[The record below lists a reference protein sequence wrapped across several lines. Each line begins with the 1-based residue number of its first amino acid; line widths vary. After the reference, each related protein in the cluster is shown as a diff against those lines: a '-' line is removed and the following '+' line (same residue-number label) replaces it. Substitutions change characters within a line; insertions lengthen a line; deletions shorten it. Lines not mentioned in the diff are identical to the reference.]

1 MENLYVFFITFGV
14 AEFSLWGVVA
24 KVPMGGKSRKIP
36 PRTNAGHLTRAH
48 SRARVGHMVI
58 KISEVSAR
66 RVTVTLPRPVQL
78 GEYLIKAR
86 GYCVTTVRLE
96 DGSVGHAFGLDR
108 GGPVAECVN
117 TLIAPAYKEIFTG
130 DPVVAWDALYRRAS
144 APLSSGAALRGFSLV
159 DLAAHEAVAKQAGKS
174 VVAAFGKSEKK
185 ISKWAVIGYPP
196 SRGPEE
202 IEWEVRAAVAAGAQ
216 GVKLPVGMSPELTR
230 ERIIAALDTK
240 LCPVSTDLAFSCR
253 TAEEAMKIVGGLDLA
268 WVEDPFVSGSLM
280 ELKKLRALLNSPLA
294 SGDDETHLYHP
305 QAFVETGAVD
315 ILRIDTTCQGGLSR
329 LLQLNDYLA
338 QKKMPVSW
346 HVYDAWHSQVASILD
361 VESISIEYSA
371 PGASVDALAELIV
384 AREKVSGESSTTG
397 WRFTLPELADEIMGI
412 DSDPD
417 WSALNLKN

>member
-1 MENLYVFFITFGV
+1 MGEQNRCCGRVGAT
-14 AEFSLWGVVA
+14 
-24 KVPMGGKSRKIP
+24 VPLRGKSAKISS
-36 PRTNAGHLTRAH
+36 RDYYGVFDGALFAGKGGLMA
-48 SRARVGHMVI
+48 I

-130 DPVVAWDALYRRAS
+130 DPVAAWDVLYRRAS

-159 DLAAHEAVAKQAGKS
+159 DLAAHEAVAKSEGKS
-174 VVAAFGKSEKK
+174 VAQFFGKSEKK
-185 ISKWAVIGYPP
+185 IPKWAVIGYPP
-196 SRGPEE
+196 SRGPED

-216 GVKLPVGMSPELTR
+216 GVKLPVGMTPELTR

-253 TAEEAMKIVGGLDLA
+253 TAEDAMKIVGGLDLA

-280 ELKKLRALLNSPLA
+280 ELKKLRSLLNSPLA

-338 QKKMPVSW
+338 AKNLPVSW

-384 AREKVSGESSTTG
+384 AKQKDGGESSTTG
-397 WRFTLPELADEIMGI
+397 WCFTLPEMPDELMGI

-417 WSALNLKN
+417 WSALNLKS

>member
-1 MENLYVFFITFGV
+1 M
-14 AEFSLWGVVA
+14 A
-24 KVPMGGKSRKIP
+24 
-36 PRTNAGHLTRAH
+36 
-48 SRARVGHMVI
+48 I

-66 RVTVTLPRPVQL
+66 RVTVTLPRPVKL

-117 TLIAPAYKEIFTG
+117 TLIAPAYKEIFSG
-130 DPVVAWDALYRRAS
+130 DPVAAWDVLYRRAS
-144 APLSSGAALRGFSLV
+144 SPLSSGAALRGFSLV
-159 DLAAHEAVAKQAGKS
+159 DLAAHEAVAKSAGKS
-174 VVAAFGKSEKK
+174 VAQLFGKREKK
-185 ISKWAVIGYPP
+185 IPKWAVIGYPP
-196 SRGPEE
+196 SRGPED

-216 GVKLPVGMSPELTR
+216 GGKLPVGMTPELTR

-253 TAEEAMKIVGGLDLA
+253 TAEDAMKIVGGLDLA

-280 ELKKLRALLNSPLA
+280 ELKKLRSLLNSPLA

-338 QKKMPVSW
+338 AKNLPVSW

-384 AREKVSGESSTTG
+384 AKQKDGGESSTTG
-397 WRFTLPELADEIMGI
+397 WCFTLPEMPDELMGI

>member
-1 MENLYVFFITFGV
+1 
-14 AEFSLWGVVA
+14 
-24 KVPMGGKSRKIP
+24 
-36 PRTNAGHLTRAH
+36 
-48 SRARVGHMVI
+48 
-58 KISEVSAR
+58 
-66 RVTVTLPRPVQL
+66 
-78 GEYLIKAR
+78 
-86 GYCVTTVRLE
+86 
-96 DGSVGHAFGLDR
+96 
-108 GGPVAECVN
+108 
-117 TLIAPAYKEIFTG
+117 
-130 DPVVAWDALYRRAS
+130 
-144 APLSSGAALRGFSLV
+144 
-159 DLAAHEAVAKQAGKS
+159 
-174 VVAAFGKSEKK
+174 
-185 ISKWAVIGYPP
+185 
-196 SRGPEE
+196 
-202 IEWEVRAAVAAGAQ
+202 
-216 GVKLPVGMSPELTR
+216 
-230 ERIIAALDTK
+230 
-240 LCPVSTDLAFSCR
+240 
-253 TAEEAMKIVGGLDLA
+253 MKIVGGLDLA

-315 ILRIDTTCQGGLSR
+315 ILRIDTTSQGGLSR

-384 AREKVSGESSTTG
+384 ARQKVSGESSTTG

>member
-1 MENLYVFFITFGV
+1 MLAPLAGYLTAGSEGRKGV
-14 AEFSLWGVVA
+14 CMNEV
-24 KVPMGGKSRKIP
+24 
-36 PRTNAGHLTRAH
+36 T
-48 SRARVGHMVI
+48 ARI
-58 KISEVSAR
+58 AEVSAR
-66 RVTVTLPRPVQL
+66 RITVVLPRPVQL

-86 GYCVTTVRLE
+86 GYCLATVCLT

-108 GGPVAECVN
+108 GLPVAECVN
-117 TLIAPAYKEIFTG
+117 TLVAPAYKEIFTG
-130 DPVVAWDALYRRAS
+130 DPVAAWDALYRRAS

-159 DLAAHEAVAKQAGKS
+159 DLAAHEAVAKSAGKS
-174 VVAAFGKSEKK
+174 VAQLFGKSEKK
-185 ISKWAVIGYPP
+185 IAKWAVIGYPP
-196 SRGPEE
+196 SRGPED
-202 IEWEVRAAVAAGAQ
+202 IEWEVRAAVAAGAK
-216 GVKLPVGMSPELTR
+216 GVKLPVGLTPELTR

-253 TAEEAMKIVGGLDLA
+253 TAEDVMKIVGGLDLA

-280 ELKKLRALLNSPLA
+280 ELKKLRSLLDSPLA

-315 ILRIDTTCQGGLSR
+315 ILRLDTTCQGGLSR

-338 QKKMPVSW
+338 EKNLPVSW
-346 HVYDAWHSQVASILD
+346 HVYDNWHSQVASILD

-384 AREKVSGESSTTG
+384 AKQKIEGESATTG
-397 WRFTLPELADEIMGI
+397 WRFTMPELPDELVGI

-417 WSALNLKN
+417 WSALELR

>member
-1 MENLYVFFITFGV
+1 MSSLHIT
-14 AEFSLWGVVA
+14 
-24 KVPMGGKSRKIP
+24 
-36 PRTNAGHLTRAH
+36 
-48 SRARVGHMVI
+48 
-58 KISEVSAR
+58 EVSAR
-66 RVTVTLPRPVQL
+66 RVTLTLPRPVQL

-86 GYCVTTVRLE
+86 GYCVATVRLN

-108 GGPVAECVN
+108 GVPVAECVN
-117 TLIAPAYKEIFTG
+117 TIIAPLYTELFTG
-130 DPVVAWDALYRRAS
+130 DPVSTWDLAYRRAS

-159 DLAAHEAVAKQAGKS
+159 DLAAHEAVAKSAGRT
-174 VVAAFGKSEKK
+174 VAEHFGKSEKK
-185 ISKWAVIGYPP
+185 IAKWAVIGYPP

-202 IEWEVRAAVAAGAQ
+202 IAWEVKAAVAAGAE
-216 GVKLPVGMSPELTR
+216 GVKLPVGLTPELTR

-253 TAEEAMKIVGGLDLA
+253 TAQDAMKIVGGLELA
-268 WVEDPFVSGSLM
+268 WVEDPFVSGSLL
-280 ELKKLRALLNSPLA
+280 ELKKLRSLLDSPLA

-329 LLQLNDYLA
+329 LIQLNDYLA
-338 QKKMPVSW
+338 EKNMPVSW

-384 AREKVSGESSTTG
+384 ARSHGQQQSATTG
-397 WRFTLPELADEIMGI
+397 WKFTLPELPDTLMGI

-417 WSALNLKN
+417 WSALDLK

>member
-1 MENLYVFFITFGV
+1 LGEQNRCCGRVGAT
-14 AEFSLWGVVA
+14 
-24 KVPMGGKSRKIP
+24 VPLRGKSAKISS
-36 PRTNAGHLTRAH
+36 RDYYGVFDGALFAGKGGLMA
-48 SRARVGHMVI
+48 I

-130 DPVVAWDALYRRAS
+130 DPVAAWDVLYRRAS

-159 DLAAHEAVAKQAGKS
+159 DLAAHEAVAKSAGKS
-174 VVAAFGKSEKK
+174 VAQLFGKSEKK
-185 ISKWAVIGYPP
+185 IPKWAVIGYPP
-196 SRGPEE
+196 SRGPED
-202 IEWEVRAAVAAGAQ
+202 IAWEVRAAVAAGAQ
-216 GVKLPVGMSPELTR
+216 GVKLPVGMTPELTR

-253 TAEEAMKIVGGLDLA
+253 IAEDAMKIVGGLDLA

-280 ELKKLRALLNSPLA
+280 ELKKLRSLLNSPLA

-338 QKKMPVSW
+338 AKNLPVSW

-384 AREKVSGESSTTG
+384 AKQKDGGESSTTG
-397 WRFTLPELADEIMGI
+397 WCFTLPEMPDELMGI